1 MKPLKFPNCHI
12 IDSKIND
19 SFSFSHVFYIQIH
32 LLYVGIASLYGAVE
46 QTQDLLFTMQAF

>member
-1 MKPLKFPNCHI
+1 MF
-12 IDSKIND
+12 
-19 SFSFSHVFYIQIH
+19 FYIQIH

>member
-1 MKPLKFPNCHI
+1 MIAFLFHM
-12 IDSKIND
+12 
-19 SFSFSHVFYIQIH
+19 FFYIQIH